1 MKKKKVLKSNAFKAT
16 IKNQV
21 LPNRMPKIIEK
32 ATSNVV
38 RKMEQLDLSNPTL
51 RSTLVQPL

>member
-1 MKKKKVLKSNAFKAT
+1 MKKKVLKSNAFKAT
-16 IKNQV
+16 VKNQV

-38 RKMEQLDLSNPTL
+38 KKMEQLDFSDPTVG
-51 RSTLVQPL
+51 STLVQPL